1 MMCALL
7 LFLILIDKPGSVVSC
22 YDIQSR
28 SLFQFSLL
36 SAFILCGHLV
46 KKNIFESYTENNGKR
61 CVFAFVVVVVVVKV
75 VVAVGFFIA
84 VLDIN
89 VIFCLFTCRG
99 RFKRSL
105 KLLIFVNMSSS
116 TII

>member
-28 SLFQFSLL
+28 SLFQFSLF
-36 SAFILCGHLV
+36 SAFILCGHFV

-61 CVFAFVVVVVVVKV
+61 CVFAFVVVVKV